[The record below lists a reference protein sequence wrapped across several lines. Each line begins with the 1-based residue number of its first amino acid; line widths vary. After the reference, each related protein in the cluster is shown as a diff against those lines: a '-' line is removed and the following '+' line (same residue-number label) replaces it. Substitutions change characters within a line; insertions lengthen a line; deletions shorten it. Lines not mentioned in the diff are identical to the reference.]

1 MNELEKQTYQ
11 VCADCVAF
19 AANGPDDS
27 MSAERVQE
35 LATAHSGVVVCPI
48 RSDDGDPFGVSFGR
62 GFCAVCR
69 DSLGGY
75 RYDCTVEMVNQ

>member
-1 MNELEKQTYQ
+1 MIELEKQTYQ

-48 RSDDGDPFGVSFGR
+48 GGDDGEMVEPSFGR
-62 GFCAVCR
+62 GSCAVCR
-69 DSLGGY
+69 DSFGGY

>member
-1 MNELEKQTYQ
+1 MIELDDQTYQ
-11 VCADCVAF
+11 VCAECVAF

-48 RSDDGDPFGVSFGR
+48 SGDDGEPVEPGFGR
-62 GFCAVCR
+62 GHCAVCR

-75 RYDCTVEMVNQ
+75 RYDCSVETVTR